1 MSRLSAGD
9 TIPQVA
15 IQPYASPI
23 QTNVLPAPGQQLQG
37 NSLQQLAE
45 SLSVFNSGLMAFG
58 QAKVTQQNR
67 LAAEAGA
74 AVDFSQTFAKG
85 NQLNKSFRQIV
96 SEMNLPDSA
105 NPYFLAAAE
114 RNFGAYA
121 AMKVRNG
128 VLSRMAEL
136 SSPDLDS
143 SQQANLLNQIIAEE
157 SQKWGSQR
165 FNGNFYASNAFN
177 ETVNSFFPE
186 IERQASELYLRN
198 KESQAFGDVE
208 NVIADYLTVAKND
221 KANSD
226 QFGRQVAGEITGLQ
240 QFTTDPEKIRSVLF
254 RSVVTAFQGA
264 DTEEEIENI
273 MSAALDLPYGQ
284 GKTVADNMGLY
295 AQLAAARSRAEDDI
309 ERKADQE
316 DRRFRRAT
324 AAAVRSL
331 GDEGFDR
338 KMVEAIQSGADTTA
352 AFNEEFNRWR
362 EQNPDLPEAVVDA
375 VYQDKFSLLAQL
387 TQNQR
392 AIKRGDSTAATNQII
407 GMIVNGSITDLT
419 QAVAVATE
427 FEVDAG
433 PIVGFWDSFN
443 SGAVR
448 VQGKIPQQAIALA
461 QSLADTAEASN
472 IPFNP
477 FDSQLKITD
486 EVTQALTGFVEGVE
500 TLNGKTYQQ
509 YLSEG
514 GRRAAEVATDQFL
527 RSRLGEIKQ
536 REEGMFRERQATQG
550 VRNQGESARLL
561 DPSDATTP
569 AERQEFVDS
578 LHQGTVEAFKQMY
591 DAFTFAPNDPVT
603 RRFSSPDAVSNRLS
617 AMLSQDGEFEVSIR
631 VSPDVV
637 GGAAGFKRTI
647 SSDGSLFRVYRTGT
661 DNPIATFTRRQL
673 EQTAVQLRMHPL
685 AGLSVEDVL
694 QDRTG
699 IPGYSLET
707 FKAQSAGQRFPWESV
722 PVFGSRQE
730 LDDMMNRRGYTD
742 EQYGQFLNVILNG
755 DLSNET
761 VAAFRDRQSLLLDN
775 RELYRN
781 AAR

>member
-23 QTNVLPAPGQQLQG
+23 QTNVQPAPGQPLQG
-37 NSLQQLAE
+37 NALQQLAE
-45 SLSVFNSGLMAFG
+45 SLSVFNNGLMAWA
-58 QAKVTQQNR
+58 QAKNTQINR
-67 LAAEAGA
+67 QAAEAGA
-74 AVDFSQTFAKG
+74 AVDFSQTFAKD

-186 IERQASELYLRN
+186 IERQANELYLRN

-331 GDEGFDR
+331 GETGFDR
-338 KMVEAIQSGADTTA
+338 TMVEAIQSGADTTA
-352 AFNEEFNRWR
+352 AFNAEFDKWR

-392 AIKRGDSTAATNQII
+392 AITRGDDTNAANRIYSLII
-407 GMIVNGSITDLT
+407 DGSISTLSQAVTLATELGVNAGSIVPVFEAYNDGSRPQLGSRANMLTQTLADAAENSGVPFDMFGVNSDIFDETT
-419 QAVAVATE
+419 QAVGEYINSEDYRQILSTNGKRAAKTALDQFERQKLEEIRQRYETQFLNKAATREQRQQGETARLIDVSEAKTPAAREELVATQE
-427 FEVDAG
+427 ATIIKSFESVY
-433 PIVGFWDSFN
+433 
-443 SGAVR
+443 
-448 VQGKIPQQAIALA
+448 
-461 QSLADTAEASN
+461 E
-472 IPFNP
+472 
-477 FDSQLKITD
+477 
-486 EVTQALTGFVEGVE
+486 ALT
-500 TLNGKTYQQ
+500 
-509 YLSEG
+509 YLP
-514 GRRAAEVATDQFL
+514 D
-527 RSRLGEIKQ
+527 
-536 REEGMFRERQATQG
+536 
-550 VRNQGESARLL
+550 N
-561 DPSDATTP
+561 P
-569 AERQEFVDS
+569 
-578 LHQGTVEAFKQMY
+578 Y
-591 DAFTFAPNDPVT
+591 T
-603 RRFSSPDAVSNRLS
+603 RRYSSPDAVSNRIS
-617 AMLSQDGEFEVSIR
+617 MLLEQEGDLEVSLRLAPEVVSGMPVFADRNKR
-631 VSPDVV
+631 VVEVRGDTFIVKK
-637 GGAAGFKRTI
+637 GFTNTEVARF
-647 SSDGSLFRVYRTGT
+647 S
-661 DNPIATFTRRQL
+661 RRQMI
-673 EQTAVQLRMHPL
+673 QYAVDLRMQTL
-685 AGLSVEDVL
+685 AGISVDNVL
-694 QDRTG
+694 QNTTG
-699 IPGYSLET
+699 VPGVSLEA

-730 LDDMMNRRGYTD
+730 LDDMMNRRGYTE

-775 RELYRN
+775 RDLYRN